1 MRKNEIKAVELVR
14 RIRDEHYEQLK
25 DKSPEE
31 QLDFY
36 RKQAEELHKELKR
49 TAGAKPSKERRS
61 S

>member
-1 MRKNEIKAVELVR
+1 MKKNEVKAVELVR

-31 QLDFY
+31 QLEFY

-49 TAGAKPSKERRS
+49 TAGATPSKDQRTS
-61 S
+61 